1 MRNEEMVLKN
11 DELISMRLR
20 SLYRAHGYMQYKMSK
35 FEEYDLYASNKDFL
49 ISDHV
54 ITFTDTNGK
63 LMALKPDVTLSIIKN
78 SKDGARGVQKV
89 YYSENVYRV
98 SGSTRAFK
106 EIMQTGLECMGEIND
121 YAITEVLMLAAESLA
136 CISPD
141 YVLDISHLDIVS
153 AMLDGWDITPE
164 TRSTV
169 FAAVGEK
176 NRHAI
181 AALATEAGVP
191 CSLGEPLLELVALGG
206 SAAEVLPRLEEIV
219 KTPAAIAPAKKL
231 VRIVSALIAAGFG
244 ERVRIDFSV
253 INDMNYY
260 NGIVFKGF
268 VNGVPAGVLS
278 GGQYD
283 RLMTKMGKKASAIGF
298 AVYLDLLERL
308 CEDAAR
314 YDVDTVLLYDADA
327 DLAAVSAAVR
337 ELLTGCESVTAQ
349 CALPEKL
356 TYRRLVRLCGNEV
369 REVEADA

>member
-1 MRNEEMVLKN
+1 MRNEETVLKN
-11 DELISMRLR
+11 DERISLRLR
-20 SLYRAHGYMQYKMSK
+20 SLYRDHGYMQYKMSK

-106 EIMQTGLECMGEIND
+106 EIMQTGLECIGEIDD
-121 YAITEVLMLAAESLA
+121 YAISEVLMLAAESLSR
-136 CISPD
+136 ISPD

-153 AMLDGWDITPE
+153 ALLDECGFTSE
-164 TRSTV
+164 VRAAV
-169 FAAVGEK
+169 LAAVGEK

-181 AALATEAGVP
+181 VALAEGAGACREKV
-191 CSLGEPLLELVALGG
+191 EPLLQLVALRG
-206 SAAEVLPRLEEIV
+206 SAAEVLSSLPEIV
-219 KTPAAIAPAKKL
+219 KAPAAKESVERL
-231 VRIVSALIAAGFG
+231 TRIVSALSAAGYG

-283 RLMTKMGKKASAIGF
+283 RLMSKMGKRASAIGF

-308 CEDAAR
+308 CERTAEF
-314 YDVDTVLLYDADA
+314 DVDTVLLYDKGA

-337 ELLTGCESVTAQ
+337 GLLSACESVTAQ
-349 CALPEKL
+349 RVLPEKL
-356 TYRRLVRLCGNEV
+356 KYRRLVRLDGNEV
-369 REVEADA
+369 REIEADA